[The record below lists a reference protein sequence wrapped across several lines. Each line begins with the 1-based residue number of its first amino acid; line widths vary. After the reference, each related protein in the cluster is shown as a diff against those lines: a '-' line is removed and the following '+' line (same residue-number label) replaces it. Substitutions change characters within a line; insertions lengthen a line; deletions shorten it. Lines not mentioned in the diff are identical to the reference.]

1 MKKFCLMV
9 FLLVTLV
16 ACQNSSPAA
25 SSEGDLEAKG
35 IIASADG
42 RMTVSGKSPLLVSL
56 KNMSNPAAAP
66 TGWEF
71 VAPVFDV
78 TAQDRQQRPMQKLAA
93 AVRLRFDAPLNRA
106 ATVMVYGDK
115 GWEIVPSEV
124 DAEGKLT
131 AEVDHFTPYTVAS
144 PAQANPAR
152 AGATIVPKITPS
164 PKATVVKSPA
174 STSDATAALES
185 AVTAI
190 KNKKIKVTSAAGYT
204 GSLYVPLP
212 DQLSSIVSAI
222 SVNGSAYYG
231 LYNAVNEAITAQA
244 KGNTSSG
251 SFTLLVEPKTTL
263 PASASDARTAL
274 ATAFPNIPVSTLSQ
288 SRVDTSTYI
297 FYGTSG
303 NTAYGAGYVVYNG
316 VTLAYAA
323 VGTGTYQPLVPKQ

>member
-9 FLLVTLV
+9 CLMFALVG
-16 ACQNSSPAA
+16 CQSNAPTP

-35 IIASADG
+35 IIESADG
-42 RMTVSGKSPLLVSL
+42 RMSVIGKSPLLVSL
-56 KNMSNPAAAP
+56 KNMTNPPVAP

-71 VAPVFDV
+71 VTPVFDV
-78 TAQDRQQRPMQKLAA
+78 TAQDRQHRPMQKLAA

-106 ATVMVYGDK
+106 LTVMVYGDK

-124 DAEGKLT
+124 DPDGKLA

-144 PAQANPAR
+144 PAQANAAH

-164 PKATVVKSPA
+164 PKATVVTSSA
-174 STSDATAALES
+174 SSSDAQAALET

-190 KNKKIKVTSAAGYT
+190 KNKKIRVTSAAGYT
-204 GSLYVPLP
+204 GSLYVALP
-212 DQLSSIVSAI
+212 DSMSSILSAI
-222 SVNGSAYYG
+222 SSSGTAYCG

-244 KGNTSSG
+244 KGNASSG
-251 SFTLLVEPKTTL
+251 SFTLLVEPKTSL

-274 ATAFPNIPVSTLSQ
+274 ASAFPNIPVSTLTQ
-288 SRVDTSTYI
+288 ARADTSAYI

-323 VGTGTYQPLVPKQ
+323 VGTGTYQSLVPKQ